1 MPIQIFQIPSDSL
14 RPLAMSDNI
23 NPSPFQP
30 VNQSPHQPTNS
41 RAQLPT
47 TASNNES
54 APQKTYLS
62 YTPAATG
69 NGNYT
74 SHFERL
80 GFRIDNTTLH
90 IRERFLSDLRS
101 HVDGS
106 HYKFLT
112 KHDNARAFNTV
123 IAEFLS
129 DFGRLYWGPLAREH
143 LGEPDILKGFC
154 CPRDASRAGSK

>member
-1 MPIQIFQIPSDSL
+1 
-14 RPLAMSDNI
+14 MSDNI
-23 NPSPFQP
+23 DPSSFQP

-41 RAQLPT
+41 RAQLAA
-47 TASNNES
+47 TAPNNGS
-54 APQKTYLS
+54 APQNTYLS
-62 YTPAATG
+62 YAPAATSI
-69 NGNYT
+69 GNYT

-80 GFRIDNTTLH
+80 GFRIDDTTLQ

-106 HYKFLT
+106 HYKLLT

-123 IAEFLS
+123 IAEFFS

-143 LGEPDILKGFC
+143 LAEPDILKGFC
-154 CPRDASRAGSK
+154 CPMDANRAGSK